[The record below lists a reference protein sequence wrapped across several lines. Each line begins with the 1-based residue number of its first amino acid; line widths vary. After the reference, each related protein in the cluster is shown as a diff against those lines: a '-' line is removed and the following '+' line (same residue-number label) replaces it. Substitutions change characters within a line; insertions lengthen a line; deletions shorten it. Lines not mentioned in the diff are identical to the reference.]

1 MSDKTPIDHHDLTH
15 VLQRINALM
24 QRNQMISVPATEAQQ
39 TPTDDIPVLT
49 EVYEG
54 EPEQLEAVN
63 LQNFPTLNQLA
74 SELLAENQPLT
85 EALAARFLDE
95 VQPLILK
102 AVKVAVLE
110 ESVKAEKLLTS
121 KLEQEI
127 LTLLHQ
133 RLTTSLS

>member
-1 MSDKTPIDHHDLTH
+1 VSDKIPIDHHDLTH

-24 QRNQMISVPATEAQQ
+24 QRNQMIAMSATEAQQ
-39 TPTDDIPVLT
+39 TPMDDIPVLT

-54 EPEQLEAVN
+54 EAEKLEAVN

>member
-1 MSDKTPIDHHDLTH
+1 VSDKTTIDNDDLAK
-15 VLQRINALM
+15 VLNRINALM
-24 QRNQMISVPATEAQQ
+24 QRSEAPAESMLEHE
-39 TPTDDIPVLT
+39 DIPLLT
-49 EVYEG
+49 EVYNG
-54 EPEQLEAVN
+54 EAEQLEVVN
-63 LQNFPTLNQLA
+63 LQNFPTLNQMA
-74 SELLAENQPLT
+74 NELLVANQPLT
-85 EALAARFLDE
+85 EELAERFLSE

>member
-1 MSDKTPIDHHDLTH
+1 VSDKTPIDNDDLAQ
-15 VLQRINALM
+15 VLNRINALM
-24 QRNQMISVPATEAQQ
+24 QRSEVAAETVLEHE
-39 TPTDDIPVLT
+39 DIPLLT

-54 EPEQLEAVN
+54 EAEQLEAVN
-63 LQNFPTLNQLA
+63 LQNFPTLNQMA
-74 SELLAENQPLT
+74 NELLAANQPLT
-85 EALAARFLDE
+85 EELAARFLSE